1 MTAES
6 GPRPAT
12 GWEEAGRRAAP
23 MINNYFAVAVVSSD
37 PVAAAE
43 VALGMARSEAQHR
56 RTVIGDLVGDL
67 APLSELVRS
76 EDAHGISDSF
86 LYGIS
91 LNTIGREVPGEKNLV
106 VMLSGTEPVF
116 DEEIIANRR
125 WERLAAGFGEV
136 GALLLLV
143 AQHDTPGLPVL
154 LEHLNGVVLVKDSE
168 LRSAQDALVLARID
182 APARLTVRREKPAL
196 EPGPERAPA
205 RGPGK
210 YLLPA
215 LGAALLIASAVI
227 VATQFFGVRRP
238 APALPPAAAK
248 PVPIPIPAA
257 ETLYVAAP
265 ANPED
270 ATSASAFSV
279 EVVAANTAEAANL
292 ELRRRG
298 AALPS
303 ATVTPVPIGTERATW
318 YKLIAGA
325 FPERRQADSLLS
337 ALRAAKSL
345 DDSSGSVI
353 HAPLALLIDSLP
365 SQSGLNAELTK
376 TIDSYSTRGIN
387 LYALIQ
393 RNGGA
398 RLYSGAFER
407 AEQAGGLLKSLRAS
421 GLKPVLVYRTGTAP

>member
-6 GPRPAT
+6 GSRQAT
-12 GWEEAGRRAAP
+12 GWEEAGKSAAP

-37 PVAAAE
+37 PLAAAE
-43 VALGMARSEAQHR
+43 VALGMARAESRHR
-56 RTVIGDLVGDL
+56 RTVVGDLVGDL
-67 APLSELVRS
+67 APLSELVQS
-76 EDAHGISDSF
+76 DDPHGISDSF

-91 LNTIGREVPGEKNLV
+91 LSSIGREVPNEKNLV

-136 GALLLLV
+136 GALLILV
-143 AQHDTPGLPVL
+143 AQADSPGLDAL
-154 LEHLNGVVLVKDSE
+154 LDRLNGVVLVKDAE
-168 LRSAQDALVLARID
+168 LPAAPEALVLARVA
-182 APARLTVRREKPAL
+182 APARLTVNRAKPETSAPTPTPHPWVRRHLWPIAGVAIILAAGAVASLGYFTGTPPAAKPKPPASK
-196 EPGPERAPA
+196 APV
-205 RGPGK
+205 
-210 YLLPA
+210 
-215 LGAALLIASAVI
+215 IASA
-227 VATQFFGVRRP
+227 
-238 APALPPAAAK
+238 
-248 PVPIPIPAA
+248 
-257 ETLYVAAP
+257 ETLFVAPP

-270 ATSASAFSV
+270 ASSAAAFSV

-303 ATVTPVPIGTERATW
+303 ATITPVPIGTERATW

-325 FPERRQADSLLS
+325 FSERRQADSLLS
-337 ALRAAKSL
+337 SLRAAKML

-353 HAPLALLIDSLP
+353 HAPLALLVDSLP
-365 SQSGLNAELTK
+365 SQSGINAELKK

-393 RNGGA
+393 RDGGA

-407 AEQAGGLLKSLRAS
+407 TEQAGGLLKALRAS
-421 GLKPVLVYRTGTAP
+421 GVKPVLVYRTGLAP

>member
-12 GWEEAGRRAAP
+12 GWEESGRRAAP

-56 RTVIGDLVGDL
+56 RAVIGDLVGDL
-67 APLSELVRS
+67 APLAELVRS

-91 LNTIGREVPGEKNLV
+91 LNTIGREVPGERNLV

-125 WERLAAGFGEV
+125 WERLASGFGEV

-168 LRSAQDALVLARID
+168 LRSAPDALVLARVP
-182 APARLTVRREKPAL
+182 APARLTVRREKPARDA
-196 EPGPERAPA
+196 EPEQKPAGGPR
-205 RGPGK
+205 K
-210 YLLPA
+210 YLVPA
-215 LGAALLIASAVI
+215 LGAAVLVAAAVI
-227 VATQFFGVRRP
+227 VATQFFGDGRP
-238 APALPPAAAK
+238 ARALPPAAAK
-248 PVPIPIPAA
+248 PAPIPAA

-270 ATSASAFSV
+270 AASASAFSV

-298 AALPS
+298 ASLPS
-303 ATVTPVPIGTERATW
+303 ATVTPVPIGAERATW

-337 ALRAAKSL
+337 ALRTAKLL

-353 HAPLALLIDSLP
+353 QAPLALLVDSLP
-365 SQSGLNAELTK
+365 SQSGINAELKK

-393 RNGGA
+393 RDGGA
-398 RLYSGAFER
+398 RFYSGAFER
-407 AEQAGGLLKSLRAS
+407 AEEAGGLLKILRAS